1 MSDKPSSRWSSLK
14 PSNPSD
20 HWTRKS
26 NSGNSIRGGGNRSN
40 PKPVR
45 SSWNASR
52 RNRGSRHDDD
62 DDDLFRLVRNL
73 RRAHFAEAAAASSS
87 SNQYD
92 SREDRNRLDTDLCE
106 ASSEFIRL
114 ILTKLKSG
122 VDESASEDR
131 ISSNDLMADG
141 LTLVFQALPI
151 LLLSTTYESNEKRG
165 RHKFLSCMGRCLLEL
180 ITIEKNS
187 VTCIV
192 CSKLSCDQINICLG
206 SLKAGIPNASLKQN
220 CFAIH
225 LLCLF
230 LQFDLILENLERN
243 SYLYDVV
250 LNYLLPLLEKDE
262 GLFNKHNDGCA
273 DCNNLNSTKYEIK
286 FSKDTILDCISKI
299 LSNAIRGSALIEP
312 IILDVLETGEEET
325 IENPIKVRLTMIFD
339 DMFGSGRSVS
349 TTHFDCFSNMIDCIA
364 RTSSTF
370 DCEFDV
376 GGVIRAIH
384 FHLGE
389 YMSRAPHNSNTGAIA
404 YLKLLISI
412 SRALPKSITRA
423 WHLFL
428 PEFHNSSFARCANS
442 PKLLDI
448 IAPTHSEILRRHA
461 FLSIECLINALP
473 LKIWMRS
480 TSNRMTMKQRNPN
493 ARHLYDRIRSAM
505 TLLVTE
511 LIQTMFSDKKFCESN
526 VFEPCLNLCLAI
538 IKNLPYSENDITLL
552 SPSMKLIECCFSWI
566 NCDAILEFN
575 HKRLLLFVFSVIGG
589 DEMQNGRHAPLSL
602 PVKLVLNQNMGFLL
616 ELERKIMS
624 SKSSR
629 RQLES
634 FELFARIFRVA
645 PWVFRKVTNFEDIVS
660 KGLNSDNIH
669 TRRIACI
676 MLHYLLVGRKKE
688 WGQPEVKG
696 SDWEAVVNFIC
707 PTLLQLCSDI
717 DFEIRKTAISS
728 LGTLIGSDWAKLLPA
743 SDSYLS
749 SLLSFCL
756 DDYDDDLPY
765 RKIRILQATAL
776 KSTGDF
782 ISELFEYYYGD
793 TYEKLGPE
801 IRIVDL
807 SRRISKFLENL
818 LSIDL
823 HPFVRSKVSYLI
835 KSLCKIH
842 PFIKDCW
849 VLKGN
854 ICCRKSCIFNDPKI
868 K

>member
-20 HWTRKS
+20 HWTR
-26 NSGNSIRGGGNRSN
+26 SGNSSRGGGNRSV

-45 SSWNASR
+45 SNWNASR
-52 RNRGSRHDDD
+52 RNRGSRRD

-92 SREDRNRLDTDLCE
+92 SREDRDRLDMDLCQ
-106 ASSEFIRL
+106 ASSDFLRV
-114 ILTKLKSG
+114 ILTTLKSG
-122 VDESASEDR
+122 ADEYASEDR

-151 LLLSTTYESNEKRG
+151 LLLSTTYESNEKEERN
-165 RHKFLSCMGRCLLEL
+165 KWLSCMSRSLLEL

-206 SLKAGIPNASLKQN
+206 SLKAGILDVSLKDN
-220 CFAIH
+220 CFTIH
-225 LLCLF
+225 LLCLL
-230 LQFDLILENLERN
+230 LQFDIILENLERN

-250 LNYLLPLLEKDE
+250 LNYLLPILEKDE
-262 GLFNKHNDGCA
+262 GLFY
-273 DCNNLNSTKYEIK
+273 NLNSKQNEIN
-286 FSKDTILDCISKI
+286 FSKETILDCISKI
-299 LSNAIRGSALIEP
+299 LSNALRGSALIEP

-325 IENPIKVRLTMIFD
+325 IQNPIKVRLTMIFD
-339 DMFGSGRSVS
+339 DIFGSGKNVS
-349 TTHFDCFSNMIDCIA
+349 TTYFDCFSNMIDCIA

-376 GGVIRAIH
+376 GGTLRAIH

-389 YMSRAPHNSNTGAIA
+389 YMSRAPHKSNTDAIA

-412 SRALPKSITRA
+412 SRALPKSIIPA

-428 PEFHNSSFARCANS
+428 PEFHNNSFAKCTNS
-442 PKLLDI
+442 PKLLDL
-448 IAPTHSEILRRHA
+448 IAPMHSEVLRRHA
-461 FLSIECLINALP
+461 FFSIECLVNALP

-493 ARHLYDRIRSAM
+493 VRHLHDRIRSAIN
-505 TLLVTE
+505 LLLKG
-511 LIQTMFSDKKFCESN
+511 LIQTMFSDRKFCESN
-526 VFEPCLNLCLAI
+526 VFEACLNLCLALI
-538 IKNLPYSENDITLL
+538 QNLPYSENDTTLL

-566 NCDAILEFN
+566 NCDAIMESN
-575 HKRLLLFVFSVIGG
+575 HKRLLAFVFSVIGG

-602 PVKLVLNQNMGFLL
+602 PVKLVLDQNMGFHL
-616 ELERKIMS
+616 ELEREILS
-624 SKSSR
+624 SKSAR
-629 RQLES
+629 RQSES

-645 PWVFRKVTNFEDIVS
+645 PWIFQKVTHFEDIVR
-660 KGLNSDNIH
+660 KGLDSDNIH
-669 TRRIACI
+669 TRRTACI

-688 WGQPEVKG
+688 WGEPEVKG
-696 SDWEAVVNFIC
+696 SDWEAIVNFVC
-707 PTLLQLCSDI
+707 PTLLQLCSDL

-743 SDSYLS
+743 SDNYLS

-756 DDYDDDLPY
+756 DDHYDDLPY

-793 TYEKLGPE
+793 TYVKLGPE

-818 LSIDL
+818 LSINL
-823 HPFVRSKVSYLI
+823 HPFVRSKVSYLM
-835 KSLCKIH
+835 KSLFKIR
-842 PFIKDCW
+842 PFIKGCW
-849 VLKGN
+849 VSKGN